1 MSATTSPSDE
11 RRRRYGQFCGLAA
24 ALDVVGERWM
34 LLIVRELLIG
44 PARFNDLLNNLPGIG
59 PNLLSARLRS
69 LQQAGLVEQL
79 RLEADGRGRQ
89 YCLTAAGQEL
99 RAVVLPL
106 AHWGMRQLNEQH
118 AAHDEARAD
127 WGFLAVQA
135 MIHEAEA
142 PDVNEVYE
150 FRIDDRVFH
159 IAVHD
164 GVATSERGPGNNPA
178 MVAQTDATTFV
189 KIGAQLISPLTAVL
203 AGDLK
208 ITGDT
213 AAVQRCT
220 TLLGLTGP

>member
-1 MSATTSPSDE
+1 MPKATSPTDD

-59 PNLLSARLRS
+59 PNLLSVRLRS
-69 LQQAGLVEQL
+69 LQEAGLVEQL
-79 RLEADGRGRQ
+79 RIEADGRGRQ
-89 YCLTAAGQEL
+89 YCLTPDGQEL
-99 RAVVLPL
+99 RAAVLPL
-106 AHWGMRQLNEQH
+106 AHWGMRLLAEQD
-118 AAHDEARAD
+118 AHRDEARAD

-135 MIHEAEA
+135 MIYGVEI
-142 PDVNEVYE
+142 PGVNEVYE

-159 IAVHD
+159 IAVRD
-164 GVATSERGPGNNPA
+164 GVATSERGPGKDPA
-178 MVAQTDATTFV
+178 MVAETDATTFV
-189 KIGAQLISPLTAVL
+189 KIGAHLVSPLTAVL

-208 ITGDT
+208 ITGDM

-220 TLLGLTGP
+220 DLLGLNGS